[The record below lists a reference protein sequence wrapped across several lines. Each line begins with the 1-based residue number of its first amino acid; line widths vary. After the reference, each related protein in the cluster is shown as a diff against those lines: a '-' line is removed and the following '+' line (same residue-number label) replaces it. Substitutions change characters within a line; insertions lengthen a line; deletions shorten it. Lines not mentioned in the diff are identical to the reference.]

1 MKADGGME
9 AKELQYMVMEINR
22 QEVRPEEVLSD
33 QVYRYG
39 RESQSISLAATRE
52 ETEELLR
59 GYFPLEIPSILADN
73 QGIRPY
79 AAHPATPLSIPP
91 GFLLPQT
98 GRAAMPQ
105 GKKPRNC

>member
-33 QVYRYG
+33 QVYRYD

-52 ETEELLR
+52 ETEELLKE
-59 GYFPLEIPSILADN
+59 YFPLEM
-73 QGIRPY
+73 QGRLESQE
-79 AAHPATPLSIPP
+79 LSDIESE
-91 GFLLPQT
+91 
-98 GRAAMPQ
+98 R
-105 GKKPRNC
+105 